1 MTSGQFKCE
10 SRSKLEK
17 NGFEIVATIGDQE
30 SDFFGGH
37 CGFATK
43 LPNLLYVVD

>member
-1 MTSGQFKCE
+1 MTAGQFKFE
-10 SRSKLEK
+10 SRARLQEE
-17 NGFEIVATIGDQE
+17 GFEIVATIGDQE